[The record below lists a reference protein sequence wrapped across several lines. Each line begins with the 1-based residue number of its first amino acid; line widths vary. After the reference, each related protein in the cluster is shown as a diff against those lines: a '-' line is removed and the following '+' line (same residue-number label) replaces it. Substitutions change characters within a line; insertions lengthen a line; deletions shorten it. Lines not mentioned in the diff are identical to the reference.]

1 MKEKWD
7 YGSFYIN
14 FSVFLLP
21 YIIYIYQN
29 YIVRSPV
36 RVSSLIGLLYD
47 EIGFIHRWVVVPVE
61 RFCDHSIM
69 TSNVRIDQSILKKK
83 VRESQA
89 LKYRLLCVWDTQN
102 IHQICTYWISVMASP
117 FNKHRPTL
125 IRFCCCCC
133 LEFVLISIASSNTMF
148 IYSSNPIITPSIWTC
163 TSS

>member
-1 MKEKWD
+1 MNEKWD

-14 FSVFLLP
+14 FSGRLFSTSI
-21 YIIYIYQN
+21 YNIYIYIYQN

-83 VRESQA
+83 SA
-89 LKYRLLCVWDTQN
+89 
-102 IHQICTYWISVMASP
+102 
-117 FNKHRPTL
+117 
-125 IRFCCCCC
+125 
-133 LEFVLISIASSNTMF
+133 
-148 IYSSNPIITPSIWTC
+148 
-163 TSS
+163 